1 MNIINI
7 NTPFVLL
14 KNRKRLLK
22 ILNTLKLNF
31 LLLHVGTLTYVT
43 KTAPCYGQLY
53 PPNSID
59 PMTCIETKHGLL

>member
-14 KNRKRLLK
+14 KNWKRLLK

-43 KTAPCYGQLY
+43 KKCT
-53 PPNSID
+53 
-59 PMTCIETKHGLL
+59 LLWSTLSP